1 MFHIKYKNQSFFCY
15 FTGRLIDKQQ
25 KNTVFPMSAS
35 TPCIQLERRDFIAI
49 QKKPKAGRVK
59 REWDGLAWEVLG

>member
-1 MFHIKYKNQSFFCY
+1 
-15 FTGRLIDKQQ
+15 
-25 KNTVFPMSAS
+25 MSAS